1 MDQQLLD
8 FEYRVTNVS
17 PSQEESG
24 YADDM
29 AMLRDYFR
37 LLDYKIAV
45 AKKNTAQPSQR
56 SDGEWSRFLTQ
67 RIERKLAQTKPRDE
81 SCWLMKQFKKMG
93 LGPEERLV
101 VAMLCYHYASNQSQ
115 VEMAAL
121 LDVVCDGDR
130 IRMISL
136 RPKLKPEAKL
146 MASGLVALK
155 DLDSPFHD
163 GPFLTLGWKVKA
175 RLFRQYEVPVSEGE
189 TAEPPT
195 PRAVASGRGKQFQS
209 PREIYAEL
217 DRYLVGQEQAK
228 RAVALALYQH
238 QQRIW
243 GKSAAPRNN
252 LMLVGPTG
260 CGKTY
265 LAELAAKLA
274 GVPLVICD
282 ATQYSEVGYM
292 GSSVEEMMVALY
304 RQAGKDP
311 KAASRGIIFI
321 DEIDKIAAAQEIG
334 HRKMN
339 RDVSG
344 QGVQE
349 DLLRMIEGGD
359 FPNRPF
365 DAKNVLFMAGGA
377 FSGLLKNGG
386 EKRSGA
392 MGFVPGGRPGS
403 APDRFRPAL
412 EDFVAYGMLP
422 ELMGRFSQVVF
433 LDPLGRDDLV
443 KILVKDENSPVEQYR
458 SMLAAHGIKL
468 ELQPQ
473 ALETIAERAQGY
485 GTGARALRSILN
497 EVMQPLVFEAIGR
510 DNGDRV
516 LRVTREMV
524 RETLGGNDA

>member
-1 MDQQLLD
+1 
-8 FEYRVTNVS
+8 
-17 PSQEESG
+17 
-24 YADDM
+24 
-29 AMLRDYFR
+29 
-37 LLDYKIAV
+37 
-45 AKKNTAQPSQR
+45 
-56 SDGEWSRFLTQ
+56 
-67 RIERKLAQTKPRDE
+67 
-81 SCWLMKQFKKMG
+81 
-93 LGPEERLV
+93 
-101 VAMLCYHYASNQSQ
+101 
-115 VEMAAL
+115 
-121 LDVVCDGDR
+121 
-130 IRMISL
+130 
-136 RPKLKPEAKL
+136 
-146 MASGLVALK
+146 
-155 DLDSPFHD
+155 
-163 GPFLTLGWKVKA
+163 
-175 RLFRQYEVPVSEGE
+175 
-189 TAEPPT
+189 
-195 PRAVASGRGKQFQS
+195 
-209 PREIYAEL
+209 
-217 DRYLVGQEQAK
+217 
-228 RAVALALYQH
+228 
-238 QQRIW
+238 
-243 GKSAAPRNN
+243 
-252 LMLVGPTG
+252 
-260 CGKTY
+260 
-265 LAELAAKLA
+265 
-274 GVPLVICD
+274 
-282 ATQYSEVGYM
+282 
-292 GSSVEEMMVALY
+292 
-304 RQAGKDP
+304 
-311 KAASRGIIFI
+311 
-321 DEIDKIAAAQEIG
+321 
-334 HRKMN
+334 MN